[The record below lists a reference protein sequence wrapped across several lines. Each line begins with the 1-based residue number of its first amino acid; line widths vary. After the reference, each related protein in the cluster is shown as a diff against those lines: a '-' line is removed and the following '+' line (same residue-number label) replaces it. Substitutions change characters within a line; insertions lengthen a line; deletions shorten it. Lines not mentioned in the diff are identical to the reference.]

1 MYSFIGSCIGLISF
15 TCFNFSISL
24 LARQSLKQI
33 SEVTFT
39 SKGHPVVKIPVNN
52 AIEYGH

>member
-15 TCFNFSISL
+15 TYFNFSISL

-52 AIEYGH
+52 ATEYGH